1 MNVLFTKYYSGD
13 QIEMRWAGHV
23 ARIRN
28 RRSAYY
34 RVMVGKSEGR
44 RPIGRPRCIWEDN
57 IKMDR
62 QEMGWGA
69 WTGLIRLRIGTGCGL
84 L

>member
-1 MNVLFTKYYSGD
+1 MIVLFTKYYSGD

-23 ARIRN
+23 ARMGE
-28 RRSAYY
+28 RRDAH
-34 RVMVGKSEGR
+34 RVMVGKPEGR
-44 RPIGRPRCIWEDN
+44 RPIGRPTCIWEDN

-62 QEMGWGA
+62 QEMGWGT
-69 WTGLIRLRIGTGCGL
+69 WTGLIWLRIGTGGGL